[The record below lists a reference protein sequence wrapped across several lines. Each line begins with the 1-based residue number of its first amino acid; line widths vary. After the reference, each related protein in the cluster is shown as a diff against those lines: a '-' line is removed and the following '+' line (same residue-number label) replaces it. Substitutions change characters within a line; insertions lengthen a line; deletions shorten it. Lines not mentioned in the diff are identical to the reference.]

1 MEQTQNV
8 EQTLDMI
15 QLAGML
21 PGPQKPYVTYLS
33 SNAGLVGSLGDLA
46 SKIHDGTAT
55 RNDYIDVLKDISG
68 TATGLALLAEVAGV
82 AAASTILPVLVGIG
96 IGLAVL
102 DYVDDHNYD
111 LTEIKAD
118 LLQKLGILNDYLKDS
133 SNWFSD
139 QLNNIAFTVNDLW
152 NAAQNWAP
160 PRHDPLV
167 LDMDGDGI
175 ETVGINAINDVVFD
189 ADGDGLKTGT
199 GWVKADD
206 ALLVYDRN
214 GNGTIDDGSEFFG
227 DQTMVDGVRATDGF
241 AALSAEDTNNDGV
254 FDASD
259 ANYTNV
265 RIWQDKNQDG
275 ISQSDELRTL
285 TEAGIASISLTTTTT
300 NKTTN
305 GNTQT
310 MAGSYTKTDGTIGAV
325 GNYVFA
331 QNGFYREFTD
341 PLPLTDTALA
351 LPDMQ
356 GSGMVRMNNDKFK
369 NVRRVA

>member
-15 QLAGML
+15 QLTGML
-21 PGPQKPYVTYLS
+21 PGPQKPYVTFLS
-33 SNAGLVGSLGDLA
+33 SNTGLVGSLGDLA

-82 AAASTILPVLVGIG
+82 SAASTILPVLVGIG

-133 SNWFSD
+133 ANWLSD
-139 QLNNIAFTVNDLW
+139 QINNIAFNVNDLW

-241 AALSAEDTNNDGV
+241 AALSAEDTNADGV

-259 ANYTNV
+259 TNYANV

-275 ISQSDELRTL
+275 ISQEGELRTL
-285 TEAGIASISLTTTTT
+285 ADAGIASISLTTTAT

-310 MAGSYTKTDGTIGAV
+310 MAGTYKMI
-325 GNYVFA
+325 
-331 QNGFYREFTD
+331 
-341 PLPLTDTALA
+341 
-351 LPDMQ
+351 
-356 GSGMVRMNNDKFK
+356 
-369 NVRRVA
+369 RRVA